1 MQSTGVVDVVDE
13 GADLALGV
21 FAAAIGLAV
30 DLLGFERMH
39 EALGLGVVLRR
50 SRATHAGVGADLA
63 QAQGVVAAGVLHAAV
78 GMMDQVLQRTATRGD
93 GLVERLERQ
102 AGLQMIGERPADD
115 FPGEG
120 VHDHRQIDELLR
132 QTDVGDVRD
141 PDMIRRSEHSL
152 ARQIAHDLITMS
164 AVRGARDERLVAQA
178 QEIIEPHQP
187 THSLG
192 VDDEAFALQLLSD
205 PAIAVEAVGQ
215 CDAMDRI
222 ANVGVVALGFT
233 RREMAIIAG
242 PRQLCELT
250 QMLNLM
256 DRLLGRARRF
266 VFALRLL
273 RRAQIFDEREELVS
287 PRAGAGP

>member
-1 MQSTGVVDVVDE
+1 
-13 GADLALGV
+13 
-21 FAAAIGLAV
+21 
-30 DLLGFERMH
+30 
-39 EALGLGVVLRR
+39 
-50 SRATHAGVGADLA
+50 
-63 QAQGVVAAGVLHAAV
+63 
-78 GMMDQVLQRTATRGD
+78 
-93 GLVERLERQ
+93 
-102 AGLQMIGERPADD
+102 
-115 FPGEG
+115 
-120 VHDHRQIDELLR
+120 
-132 QTDVGDVRD
+132 
-141 PDMIRRSEHSL
+141 MIRRSEHSL
-152 ARQIAHDLITMS
+152 PRQIAHDLITMS

-187 THSLG
+187 THPLG
-192 VDDEAFALQLLSD
+192 VDDESFALQLLGD

-233 RREMAIIAG
+233 RREMTIIAG

>member
-1 MQSTGVVDVVDE
+1 
-13 GADLALGV
+13 
-21 FAAAIGLAV
+21 
-30 DLLGFERMH
+30 
-39 EALGLGVVLRR
+39 
-50 SRATHAGVGADLA
+50 
-63 QAQGVVAAGVLHAAV
+63 
-78 GMMDQVLQRTATRGD
+78 
-93 GLVERLERQ
+93 
-102 AGLQMIGERPADD
+102 
-115 FPGEG
+115 
-120 VHDHRQIDELLR
+120 
-132 QTDVGDVRD
+132 
-141 PDMIRRSEHSL
+141 MIRRSEHSL

-222 ANVGVVALGFT
+222 ANVGVVALEFT

-266 VFALRLL
+266 VFALQLL